1 VLVVCCV
8 DDLCEEL
15 IARSEECYRV
25 YASVCDLETRTVRR
39 PGLELGCGAITK
51 KCQTAVVG

>member
-15 IARSEECYRV
+15 IARSAESYRV
-25 YASVCDLETRTVRR
+25 YACVCDLENRTKRR
-39 PGLELGCGAITK
+39 PGLELGCGATK
-51 KCQTAVVG
+51 EKCQKTVVG